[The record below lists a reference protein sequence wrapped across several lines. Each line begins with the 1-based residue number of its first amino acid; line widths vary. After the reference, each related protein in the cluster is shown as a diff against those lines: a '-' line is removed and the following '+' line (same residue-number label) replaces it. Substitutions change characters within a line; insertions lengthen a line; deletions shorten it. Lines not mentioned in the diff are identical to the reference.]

1 LHRTIRFAI
10 VRSMARVRALFGS
23 LVGAASVLVAS
34 GAAGAVKLDN
44 YTFDKVLAIPG
55 HNFLVKFDKSYPY
68 GELEDE
74 FKLLC
79 KLAYGVPQF
88 MPAEVPIQEYGD
100 KENEDLRERFGISKD
115 DFPTYYLFND
125 ANKKGL
131 KHSGSKTADHI
142 ALWLRKNG
150 VKMPSV
156 GTIDELDALAQQF
169 LKGGLKDETI
179 TAAKQLAESQFPT
192 DKKAPTYAKIMQ
204 KVKDK
209 GIGYISNELARVS
222 KLMEGTLTPEKAAE
236 MGDKVK
242 ILNVFKE
249 HTGKDEL

>member
-1 LHRTIRFAI
+1 
-10 VRSMARVRALFGS
+10 MARVRALFGS